1 MEALLDVV
9 GNGKSAEYLRT
20 SGQEADLEFVLTH
33 VDDLEISCPAGR
45 RRTDHRHS
53 VEPVGEVTSFR
64 RDGRVA

>member
-9 GNGKSAEYLRT
+9 GNGKSAQYLRT

-33 VDDLEISCPAGR
+33 VDDLDLVPRLVDGELI
-45 RRTDHRHS
+45 TRHS